1 MLKVATPQKEAVL
14 HPDSFTMSAL
24 FGVFVF
30 IIGRFVCLF
39 VCVLFLLIIALFSL
53 LFRPD
58 IFLYSPPLD
67 IDQLKLI
74 LRLVGTPGAELLKK
88 ISSESVS

>member
-1 MLKVATPQKEAVL
+1 MLKVATLQKEAVL
-14 HPDSFTMSAL
+14 HPDSFTMLAL
-24 FGVFVF
+24 FWGF
-30 IIGRFVCLF
+30 RFHYWAVCLF